1 MSELDVR
8 QAGESLHIRV
18 RVTPRASRS
27 RVLGVR
33 EGALAVAVAA
43 PPVDGAANTELA
55 RTLARHF
62 EIPQNRVS
70 IVAGGAGRSKLVA
83 LARLTEAELL
93 QKVPK

>member
-1 MSELDVR
+1 MSELDVQR
-8 QAGESLHIRV
+8 HGESLHIRV

-43 PPVDGAANTELA
+43 PPVDGAANSELL

-70 IVAGGAGRSKLVA
+70 IVAGSSGRSKLVA
-83 LARLTEAELL
+83 LGRLSEAELL
-93 QKVPK
+93 QKVPR

>member
-1 MSELDVR
+1 MAELDVQR
-8 QAGESLHIRV
+8 QGDSLHIRV

-43 PPVDGAANTELA
+43 PPVDGAANTELT

-70 IVAGGAGRSKLVA
+70 IVAGGSGRSKLVA
-83 LARLTEAELL
+83 LGRLSEAELL
-93 QKVPK
+93 QKVAS

>member
-1 MSELDVR
+1 MAELDVQR
-8 QAGESLHIRV
+8 HGEDLRIRV

-33 EGALAVAVAA
+33 AGALAVAVTAA
-43 PPVDGAANTELA
+43 PVDGAANDELL

-70 IVAGGAGRSKLVA
+70 IVAGGSGRSKLVA
-83 LARLTEAELL
+83 FGRLSEAELL
-93 QKVPK
+93 QKVPS